1 MDQDSTYT
9 LHTGNEIPVM
19 GLGTWQL
26 IEDTA
31 DTVVDAIEMGYR
43 LIDTSSD
50 YGTQPGIG
58 RALQQTT
65 IDRETLYIQ
74 TKVEETDDAY
84 SATQAYLKELKIEY
98 ANMMLIH
105 RPPDDGPGVELW
117 QGLIRAQ
124 KEGLAV
130 DIGVSNYSIDQ
141 FQALKEET
149 GVLPVVNQIEWSPF
163 GHSHEMLDFCERNG
177 IFIQAYSPLTRE
189 KRFDNEVLQQ
199 LAQKHGKSPAQIL
212 IRWNLEIG
220 TLPIPKANDTDHLEE
235 NIDVFDFA
243 LSDDEVKQL
252 HALNE
257 EYSCLGELPYV

>member
-1 MDQDSTYT
+1 MDQDSTHT
-9 LHTGNEIPVM
+9 LLTGNEIPVM

-26 IEDTA
+26 TDDTA
-31 DTVVDAIEMGYR
+31 DTVVEAIEMGYR

-65 IDRETLYIQ
+65 IERETLYIQ

-84 SATQAYLKELKIEY
+84 SATQTYLKELNIEY

-130 DIGVSNYSIDQ
+130 DIGVSNYRIDQ
-141 FQALKEET
+141 IQTLKEET
-149 GVLPVVNQIEWSPF
+149 GVWPVVNQIEWSPF
-163 GHSHEMLDFCERNG
+163 GHSHEMLDFCESNG

-189 KRFDNEVLQQ
+189 KRFENEVLQQ
-199 LAQKHGKSPAQIL
+199 LAQKHGKSPAQVL
-212 IRWNLEIG
+212 IRWNLELG
-220 TLPIPKANDTDHLEE
+220 TIPIPKANDTEHLEE
-235 NIDVFDFA
+235 NLDVFDFT
-243 LSDDEVKQL
+243 LGEEDVKKL
-252 HALNE
+252 HALN
-257 EYSCLGELPYV
+257 